1 MGRLIFVSFGLLV
14 VFLSL
19 SGTGADSD
27 CPSGW
32 SFFDQHCY
40 RVFKQRMTWAD
51 AERSCSRKAEGGHLA
66 SIQSLAESAYVAQLA
81 SSPPRLSNVW
91 IGLSG
96 SRKDTFPFLSVPRS
110 EFVETSR
117 DRAPSSL
124 GNVASQPF
132 QKPTWQW
139 SDGSPFG
146 YQSWKRRQP
155 DNLFG
160 IEYCVELS
168 LFSGYLQWNDQRCG
182 SWRYFVCKFQPQVEG
197 SS

>member
-1 MGRLIFVSFGLLV
+1 MGRFICVSFGLLV

-32 SFFDQHCY
+32 SFFQQHCY
-40 RVFKQRMTWAD
+40 RVFKQRMNWAD

-96 SRKDTFPFLSVPRS
+96 TGK
-110 EFVETSR
+110 
-117 DRAPSSL
+117 
-124 GNVASQPF
+124 PF